1 MEARQRYRLLGVV
14 LIAGGAAVGA
24 MAWFVL
30 DYKPLVA
37 LGISG
42 LILGAVSMALARSL
56 SRLSGDASLLMLRA
70 GLDNV
75 SALVEELGLR
85 EKALYLP
92 TSLTQGR
99 ARALICFHTDSS
111 RPVLSRELDRRL
123 IVSYGP
129 GPEDYGIL
137 VSTPGSG
144 VLELVESP
152 EGASTAE
159 LEATLSAALVGAL
172 DLADSVRVGQVDER
186 ITVEISRPVLGKESH
201 PSYAVLGSPVASIA
215 ATLVAEGLGRAVSV
229 ISESPDG
236 RWHRVELQVEPKVVQ

>member
-1 MEARQRYRLLGVV
+1 MEARQRYRLLGVA
-14 LIAGGAAVGA
+14 LIVGGAAVGA

-37 LGISG
+37 LGISS

-99 ARALICFHTDSS
+99 ARAYLPSQKLLPT
-111 RPVLSRELDRRL
+111 
-123 IVSYGP
+123 
-129 GPEDYGIL
+129 GPEQ
-137 VSTPGSG
+137 
-144 VLELVESP
+144 
-152 EGASTAE
+152 
-159 LEATLSAALVGAL
+159 AARVPARRPTQGRG
-172 DLADSVRVGQVDER
+172 LAANRQV
-186 ITVEISRPVLGKESH
+186 P
-201 PSYAVLGSPVASIA
+201 
-215 ATLVAEGLGRAVSV
+215 
-229 ISESPDG
+229 
-236 RWHRVELQVEPKVVQ
+236 

>member
-1 MEARQRYRLLGVV
+1 MEARQRYQLLGVA

-37 LGISG
+37 LGISS

-99 ARALICFHTDSS
+99 PRALICFHTNSS
-111 RPVLSRELDRRL
+111 RPILSRELDRRL
-123 IVSYGP
+123 IVSYGLLRIRTRSAF
-129 GPEDYGIL
+129 EGISQTAPVCL
-137 VSTPGSG
+137 GAPVG
-144 VLELVESP
+144 VLP
-152 EGASTAE
+152 GTAPHPGDGSDGRRV
-159 LEATLSAALVGAL
+159 LLSAPPGGAPHRSNGGWSWGGPIACRRL
-172 DLADSVRVGQVDER
+172 
-186 ITVEISRPVLGKESH
+186 PLG
-201 PSYAVLGSPVASIA
+201 
-215 ATLVAEGLGRAVSV
+215 
-229 ISESPDG
+229 
-236 RWHRVELQVEPKVVQ
+236 